1 VEVTIL
7 QLLNIVQFLSSG
19 KISDMGSNERRA
31 RHKEAL
37 RERILEA
44 ARALIMRD
52 GFASLTMRNIA
63 TAIEYSPAAIYLHF
77 RDRDEIA
84 KELSRQGYAQ
94 LYEALK
100 PAAAI
105 EDPRERL
112 KEIGRAYV
120 QFGMENPETYR
131 LIFMD
136 YNYLAAV
143 FGGEQQDP
151 GADQADDET
160 GRGAFDLLMDN
171 AAALPL
177 RAPGT
182 PQQIA
187 ETLWAGVHGIVS
199 LKLTCPAFPVSTAQQ
214 LARIMTQA
222 LVDGLTTPPPE
233 PAARLTAGKRSLP
246 AKPRNTRAARS
257 ARTVVP

>member
-1 VEVTIL
+1 
-7 QLLNIVQFLSSG
+7 
-19 KISDMGSNERRA
+19 MGSNERRA

-37 RERILEA
+37 RQKILDA

-52 GFASLTMRNIA
+52 GFAALTMRNIA
-63 TAIEYSPAAIYLHF
+63 SKIEYSPAAIYLHF

-84 KELSRQGYAQ
+84 KELSREGYAQ

-105 EDPRERL
+105 NDPRERL
-112 KEIGRAYV
+112 SEIGRAYV
-120 QFGMENPETYR
+120 RFGMENPETYR

-143 FGGEQQDP
+143 FGGDSQE
-151 GADQADDET
+151 AADDAS
-160 GRGAFDLLMDN
+160 RGAFNLLMET
-171 AAALPL
+171 AAALPT
-177 RAPGT
+177 RADAT

-199 LKLTCPAFPVSTAQQ
+199 LKLTCPDFPMSTAEQ
-214 LARIMTQA
+214 LESIMTKA
-222 LVDGLTTPPPE
+222 LVKGLT
-233 PAARLTAGKRSLP
+233 
-246 AKPRNTRAARS
+246 N
-257 ARTVVP
+257 